1 MGMNN
6 RVATRVDE
14 YLAMIKEESK
24 IYKEMQKKRLY
35 KIKNS
40 NGKIEEVEWEKL
52 PSSRKEQILDGEES
66 FKSFV
71 FVFPI
76 MVIVVLIIFVCI
88 NIFS

>member
-1 MGMNN
+1 MNS

-52 PSSRKEQILDGEES
+52 PSGRKDQICEGEEALN
-66 FKSFV
+66 FFMT
-71 FVFPI
+71 VFPI
-76 MVIVVLIIFVCI
+76 LVVVTMFISVCI
-88 NIFS
+88 HILN